1 MEALK
6 SKYVKICTLFD
17 NDAAGLKSMLQ
28 YEAEY
33 QLPYVHLQ
41 MEKDIADS
49 VKEHGINNTRIVL
62 YPLLTKVLTGTAKY
76 I

>member
-1 MEALK
+1 
-6 SKYVKICTLFD
+6 
-17 NDAAGLKSMLQ
+17 
-28 YEAEY
+28 
-33 QLPYVHLQ
+33 